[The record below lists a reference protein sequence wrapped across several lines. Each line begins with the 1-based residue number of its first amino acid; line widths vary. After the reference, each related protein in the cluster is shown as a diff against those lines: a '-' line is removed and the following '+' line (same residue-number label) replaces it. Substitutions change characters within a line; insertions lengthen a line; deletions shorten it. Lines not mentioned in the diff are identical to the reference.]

1 MKRVFL
7 IFLISINCYS
17 QNITYFSDNIDKIE
31 NDLSYLLENNEY
43 ILFGTFHK
51 MNLILN
57 KNGYFLHFQYIN
69 IGEDMKL
76 FDVKDINNSCLE
88 IAFDKNSYIKG
99 VIDSNSNFY
108 KDNPIETIIG
118 DPFYFSY
125 NQSYKNRYCEYFLT
139 TGIKPNPIKQQVNTY
154 LGSIMIGY
162 SYKCEY

>member
-31 NDLSYLLENNEY
+31 NELYYLLENKDY
-43 ILFGTFHK
+43 ILFGTIHK
-51 MNLILN
+51 MNLIVKEENEFSHYVFVNL
-57 KNGYFLHFQYIN
+57 K
-69 IGEDMKL
+69 EDMKL
-76 FDVKDINNSCLE
+76 LDLTSIKNNCLE
-88 IAFDKNSYIKG
+88 LVFDKTNYIKG
-99 VIDSNSNFY
+99 IIDSNSNFY
-108 KDNPIETIIG
+108 KENPIEMIIG

-139 TGIKPNPIKQQVNTY
+139 TGMKPNPIKQEVNTY

-162 SYKCEY
+162 SYNCEY